1 MKAIDIINKIQN
13 IVGVELSEEI
23 KMAEIKLENGTV
35 LVAESFEAGKS
46 IFIKTEDEEV
56 ALLRW

>member
-23 KMAEIKLENGTV
+23 KMAEIKLEKNCI
-35 LVAESFEAGKS
+35 SCR
-46 IFIKTEDEEV
+46 IF
-56 ALLRW
+56 